1 MFPCHR
7 CRSGR
12 SSVLPLSVSLSTI
25 IGWQRIDGAVPYNR
39 VSGTGT
45 SFLIAEY
52 MSVNGE
58 NYPEQRNIMDLKG
71 STTEKN
77 LLAAFAGESQA
88 RMRYGFF
95 SSVAKKEGYE
105 QIAAIFFQT
114 SEEEKE
120 HAKLFFKQLKG
131 GAVEIT
137 AAYPAG
143 VISTTMENLRAAAAG
158 EQHEWGTLYP
168 GFEKAAKKEG
178 FAEIAKLFNLVGT
191 VEAHHE
197 KRYSRLL
204 ANLERG
210 EVFTKTKPTQWY
222 CRNCGHIHKGISAP
236 DRCPVCDHPQ
246 AYFEI
251 WCEDY

>member
-1 MFPCHR
+1 M
-7 CRSGR
+7 
-12 SSVLPLSVSLSTI
+12 SVSLSTI
-25 IGWQRIDGAVPYNR
+25 IGWQRIDGAVLYNR

-52 MSVNGE
+52 MSVKGE

-71 STTEKN
+71 SITEKN

-114 SEEEKE
+114 SEEEKV
-120 HAKLFFKQLKG
+120 HAKRFFKQLKG

-143 VISTTMENLRAAAAG
+143 VIS
-158 EQHEWGTLYP
+158 
-168 GFEKAAKKEG
+168 
-178 FAEIAKLFNLVGT
+178 
-191 VEAHHE
+191 
-197 KRYSRLL
+197 
-204 ANLERG
+204 
-210 EVFTKTKPTQWY
+210 
-222 CRNCGHIHKGISAP
+222 
-236 DRCPVCDHPQ
+236 
-246 AYFEI
+246 
-251 WCEDY
+251 